1 MAEFAR
7 SRASCHSKFLLLP
20 IDERIV
26 VFEPVI
32 SEEDVV
38 LSSEVDDLHADSLAM
53 QGSGAVGEL
62 EFGFYVF
69 LDIAVD

>member
-1 MAEFAR
+1 M
-7 SRASCHSKFLLLP
+7 P

-26 VFEPVI
+26 VFEPIV

-38 LSSEVDDLHADSLAM
+38 LSSEVYDLHVDGLAM
-53 QGSGAVGEL
+53 QGSSAVGEL

-69 LDIAVD
+69 LDVAIDGSVRISDGYGS